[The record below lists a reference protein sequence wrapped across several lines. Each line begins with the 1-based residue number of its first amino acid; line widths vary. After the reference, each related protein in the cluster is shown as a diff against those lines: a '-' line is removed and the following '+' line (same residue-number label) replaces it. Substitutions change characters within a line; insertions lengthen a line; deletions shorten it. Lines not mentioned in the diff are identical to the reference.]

1 MKHLRSL
8 AGMALGLCL
17 AACGPGGGE
26 AGNAQDPGNEAE
38 AGASAAAGPA
48 VGNESVAAAGNATA
62 AVGPGLPGCPFRQTT
77 NWVGSIEGGKLL
89 VNGSVDLLMGGFKPQ
104 LTERAGSAPPVL
116 RLDLALVQ
124 GGSTELSNKVRY
136 EKSGSAAYRR
146 GEIYCGGEQVAA
158 FDMIL
163 VG

>member
-1 MKHLRSL
+1 MKHLRSV
-8 AGMALGLCL
+8 AGLTLGLCL
-17 AACGPGGGE
+17 AACGPGGE
-26 AGNAQDPGNEAE
+26 AGNAQNAANEAAAE
-38 AGASAAAGPA
+38 PAAGNDTA
-48 VGNESVAAAGNATA
+48 AAAGNATA
-62 AVGPGLPGCPFRQTT
+62 AAGPAFPGCPFRETT

-89 VNGSVDLLMGGFKPQ
+89 VNGNVDLLMGGFKPQ

-116 RLDLALVQ
+116 RLDLALAP
-124 GGSTELSNKVRY
+124 GGTTELSNKVRY
-136 EKSGSAAYRR
+136 EKSGSPTYRR